1 MDFQNNKPTYKI
13 SLQNTFLKM
22 EESHIRN
29 PLREED
35 ETDVKQIL
43 KQLEIESMERMQ
55 KINNIEYDTL
65 KDYFKEID
73 KIIKDVDD
81 KFYRVF
87 GRKMT
92 LKEKQQAL
100 G

>member
-1 MDFQNNKPTYKI
+1 
-13 SLQNTFLKM
+13 M
-22 EESHIRN
+22 EEYQIKN

-35 ETDVKQIL
+35 ETDVKQML
-43 KQLEIESMERMQ
+43 KQLELESMQRME
-55 KINNIEYDTL
+55 KINKIEYDSL
-65 KDYFKEID
+65 NDYFKELD
-73 KIIKDVDD
+73 NIIKDVDD

>member
-1 MDFQNNKPTYKI
+1 
-13 SLQNTFLKM
+13 M
-22 EESHIRN
+22 EEYQIKN
-29 PLREED
+29 PLRHD
-35 ETDVKQIL
+35 ETDMKQTL
-43 KQLEIESMERMQ
+43 KQLEIESMERMK
-55 KINNIEYDTL
+55 KINKIEYDSMN
-65 KDYFKEID
+65 DYFKELD

-81 KFYRVF
+81 KFYSTF

>member
-1 MDFQNNKPTYKI
+1 
-13 SLQNTFLKM
+13 M
-22 EESHIRN
+22 EEYQIKN
-29 PLREED
+29 PLRED

-43 KQLEIESMERMQ
+43 KQLELESMERMK
-55 KINNIEYDTL
+55 KINNTEYDNL
-65 KDYFKEID
+65 NDYFKELD
-73 KIIKDVDD
+73 NIIKDVDD
-81 KFYRVF
+81 KFYRAF

>member
-1 MDFQNNKPTYKI
+1 
-13 SLQNTFLKM
+13 M
-22 EESHIRN
+22 EEYQIKN

-35 ETDVKQIL
+35 KTDVKQML
-43 KQLEIESMERMQ
+43 KQLELESMERMQ

-81 KFYRVF
+81 KFYSAF

>member
-1 MDFQNNKPTYKI
+1 
-13 SLQNTFLKM
+13 M
-22 EESHIRN
+22 EEYQNKN
-29 PLREED
+29 PLRQED
-35 ETDVKQIL
+35 ETDVKQML
-43 KQLEIESMERMQ
+43 KQLEVESMQRMK
-55 KINNIEYDTL
+55 KINKIEYDSL
-65 KDYFKEID
+65 NDYFKELD
-73 KIIKDVDD
+73 NIIKDVDD

>member
-1 MDFQNNKPTYKI
+1 
-13 SLQNTFLKM
+13 M
-22 EESHIRN
+22 EEYQIKN

-35 ETDVKQIL
+35 ETDVKQML
-43 KQLEIESMERMQ
+43 KQLEVESMERMK
-55 KINNIEYDTL
+55 KINDIEYDTL

-81 KFYRVF
+81 KFYSAF